1 MHPLQEQQQWV
12 HINNQ
17 TYNPQPSILNQS
29 ATNNNHKTQPFKS
42 KTLPVS
48 AVPAS
53 ILKKEKPG
61 LLSQEQKRANHI
73 ASEQK
78 RRAAIRQGYS
88 RLCMIVP
95 SLRVPIEGVMN
106 GGGGENGVIR
116 QQEPQSTIS
125 RQSEDDSPTLV
136 EHDSNSPAIGQ
147 EDNKSVA
154 ASKRKRNKSVTQDL
168 QLNRSGARSEAVV
181 LAKTVEYLRELEG
194 DRKRYLENLTQL
206 KSIARSKGISIRSAP
221 RGARRSSIK
230 ENLKEEEAQYQPALK
245 VEMGEEEE
253 QEEEE
258 EEEEIPI
265 WESKWMRN
273 IQEIDRQY
281 NTPNSLHKTDHH
293 SHHIIN
299 TSPTTP
305 SPFDLAQFHPDHHHH
320 NHHSHTQF
328 IPHPIDPQHLLI
340 HQHQQQVHHH
350 LNHNPIIL
358 P

>member
-1 MHPLQEQQQWV
+1 MRKKQGESQPHRTMHSV
-12 HINNQ
+12 HFN
-17 TYNPQPSILNQS
+17 NPQPSILNQS
-29 ATNNNHKTQPFKS
+29 ATNNNQKTQPSKS
-42 KTLPVS
+42 KPETSPVS

-53 ILKKEKPG
+53 ILKKDKPG

-95 SLRVPIEGVMN
+95 SLRV
-106 GGGGENGVIR
+106 R
-116 QQEPQSTIS
+116 QQEQQSTIS

-136 EHDSNSPAIGQ
+136 EQDLNSPAIGR
-147 EDNKSVA
+147 EDNNSVA
-154 ASKRKRNKSVTQDL
+154 ASKRKRNKSATQDL
-168 QLNRSGARSEAVV
+168 QLNQSGARSEAVV

-194 DRKRYLENLTQL
+194 DRKGYLENLNRL
-206 KSIARSKGISIRSAP
+206 KSIARSKGISLRSAP

-230 ENLKEEEAQYQPALK
+230 ENLTEAGEARYQPALK

-253 QEEEE
+253 EEEQ
-258 EEEEIPI
+258 EEIPI
-265 WESKWMRN
+265 WESKWTGN

-281 NTPNSLHKTDHH
+281 NTLDPSHKTDHH
-293 SHHIIN
+293 SHHMID

-305 SPFDLAQFHPDHHHH
+305 AQFDLAQFHPDHPDHHH
-320 NHHSHTQF
+320 HHHHPPHTQF
-328 IPHPIDPQHLLI
+328 IPHPINPQHLLL
-340 HQHQQQVHHH
+340 HQHHHQQQVYHH
-350 LNHNPIIL
+350 LNHNQIIL